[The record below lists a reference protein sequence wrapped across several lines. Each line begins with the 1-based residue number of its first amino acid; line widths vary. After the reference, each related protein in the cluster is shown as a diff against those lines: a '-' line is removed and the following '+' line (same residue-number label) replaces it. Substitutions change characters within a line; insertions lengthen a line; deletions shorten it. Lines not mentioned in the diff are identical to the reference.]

1 MGWSMPD
8 EREKFSLEDMLEAF
22 TFERMGV
29 TGPTF
34 NLEKLDWLNALYL
47 REMDDQQLVARL
59 QGWLLGADYLTSLVP
74 LVRERIT
81 RLDGFI
87 DKTAFFFSGEYELD
101 PQALIPKKRDKKATY
116 RAVKAVTLA
125 IDAVRTWDTESIESC
140 LRAQCEEL
148 DWSPRDLFMP
158 LRVIVT
164 GRTATPPLFE
174 TMEALGK
181 SRCQARLRRGMLAL
195 RP

>member
-1 MGWSMPD
+1 MGA
-8 EREKFSLEDMLEAF
+8 EA
-22 TFERMGV
+22 
-29 TGPTF
+29 
-34 NLEKLDWLNALYL
+34 
-47 REMDDQQLVARL
+47 AR
-59 QGWLLGADYLTSLVP
+59 QGA
-74 LVRERIT
+74 
-81 RLDGFI
+81 
-87 DKTAFFFSGEYELD
+87 
-101 PQALIPKKRDKKATY
+101 ALIREALASRGSASIIVATG
-116 RAVKAVTLA
+116 ASQFEMLA
-125 IDAVRTWDTESIESC
+125 ALV
-140 LRAQCEEL
+140 CEEL